1 MKKLESKGRV
11 LIVDDDQAMVDTI
24 AEGLTDLHFDVTGVS
39 SSKRAATL
47 LGDDYDVVLTDL
59 RMPQVDGIGVLAASR
74 RAAPERPVIVMTAYS
89 AVDSAVASMKQGAYH
104 YITKPFRVDELA
116 LFLTRAIDEY
126 KLRREARALRRAVRD
141 SSALSNV
148 IGDAPS
154 MRDLRDLV
162 RRLADADA
170 AVLITGETGTGKGL
184 VARALHAEGSRASAP
199 FVTVNCA
206 ALPESLLESELFG
219 HTKGAFT
226 GAAHDR
232 RGLLAEA
239 EVGTVFLDEI
249 GELAPALQAKLLD
262 VLERRV
268 VRPIGSD
275 TERAIDVRVVTATH
289 RDLPARVKAGTFRGD
304 LLFRLDVVRLEIPA
318 LRHRTGDLPLLAAH
332 FLAQARAKHP
342 RSPVEALSPDATAA
356 LSRYAWPGNVRE
368 LSHVI
373 ERAVLLTMSPT
384 ITAAD
389 LPSTLSGEPPAP
401 FAFSGD
407 VVTLDVMEQSYATW
421 ALEQLG
427 GRRMA
432 TAEALDIDPKTLAR
446 LLSARQKPD

>member
-1 MKKLESKGRV
+1 MTKVEKKGRV
-11 LIVDDDQAMVDTI
+11 LIVDDDQALVETLS
-24 AEGLTDLHFDVTGVS
+24 EGLIDLQFDVTGVS
-39 SSKRAATL
+39 SSKRAVAL
-47 LGDDYDVVLTDL
+47 LDDDYDVVVTDL
-59 RMPQVDGIGVLAASR
+59 RMPQLDGIGILAASR
-74 RAAPERPVIVMTAYS
+74 RAAPDRPVIVMTAYS
-89 AVDSAVASMKQGAYH
+89 AVDSAVASMKQGAHH

-116 LFLTRAIDEY
+116 LFLARAIEEY
-126 KLRREARALRRAVRD
+126 RLRREARALRRAVRD

-148 IGDAPS
+148 IGDAPA

-170 AVLITGETGTGKGL
+170 PVLITGETGTGKGL
-184 VARALHAEGSRASAP
+184 VARALHAEGSRAGAP

-206 ALPESLLESELFG
+206 ALPENLLESELFG

-239 EVGTVFLDEI
+239 EGGTVFLDEI

-262 VLERRV
+262 VLERRM
-268 VRPIGSD
+268 VRSLGSD

-289 RDLPARVKAGTFRGD
+289 RDLAARVKAGTFRGD

-318 LRHRTGDLPLLAAH
+318 LRHRTGDLPQLAEH
-332 FLAQARAKHP
+332 FLARAKAKHA
-342 RSPVEALSPDATAA
+342 RSPVETFAPDAMEAMA
-356 LSRYAWPGNVRE
+356 RYAWPGNVRE
-368 LSHVI
+368 LEHVI
-373 ERAVLLTMSPT
+373 ERAVLLTTSPK
-384 ITAAD
+384 ITASD
-389 LPSTLSGEPPAP
+389 LPRTLTGEPQAP

-407 VVTLDVMEQSYATW
+407 VLPLEAMQQRYAAW

-446 LLSARQKPD
+446 LLSTRE